1 MAKVADI
8 DTFIVRE
15 PKIRG
20 GRPHIAGTGIT
31 VRRIVGWY
39 KLGLT
44 AEEIATEI
52 PHLTLAQVHAALA
65 YYHANREEIEA
76 DIAAEDDVGERLERE
91 DYFSRQGSWRDTM
104 LEWMRQSAGRTK
116 RNLEPGRNCLVE
128 GGITGTR
135 C

>member
-1 MAKVADI
+1 MAKIADI
-8 DTFIVRE
+8 GTYIVRT

-20 GRPHIAGTGIT
+20 GRPHIAGTGVT

-44 AEEIATEI
+44 AEEIAAEI

-76 DIAAEDDVGERLERE
+76 EIAAEEDETERLERE
-91 DYFSRQGSWRDTM
+91 HYLSRQGS
-104 LEWMRQSAGRTK
+104 
-116 RNLEPGRNCLVE
+116 
-128 GGITGTR
+128 
-135 C
+135 

>member
-8 DTFIVRE
+8 GTFIVRT

-20 GRPHIAGTGIT
+20 GRPHIAGTGVT

-44 AEEIATEI
+44 AEEIAAEI

-65 YYHANREEIEA
+65 YYHANQEEIEQ
-76 DIAAEDDVGERLERE
+76 DIAEEEAVAEQLERQH
-91 DYFSRQGSWRDTM
+91 YLSRQGS
-104 LEWMRQSAGRTK
+104 
-116 RNLEPGRNCLVE
+116 
-128 GGITGTR
+128 
-135 C
+135 